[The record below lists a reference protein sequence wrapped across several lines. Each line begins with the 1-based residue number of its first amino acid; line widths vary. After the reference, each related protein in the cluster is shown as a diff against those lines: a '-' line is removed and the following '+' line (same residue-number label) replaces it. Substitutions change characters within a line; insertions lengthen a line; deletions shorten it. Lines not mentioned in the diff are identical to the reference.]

1 MRCPH
6 CRETHNR
13 VIDTR
18 DAGDA
23 IRRRRKCES
32 CGRRFTTYEHV
43 AANLLIVKSDGRRE
57 PFDRQK
63 LLQGIQ
69 VAAVKRPISRDAI
82 ENIVTQIE
90 ESLQSQGRA
99 EVPSK
104 MVGSMVLD
112 HLADLDRLAYI
123 RFASV
128 YLDMNDLSEVQSE
141 IDRLMG
147 RNQSDPKPDTD

>member
-6 CRETHNR
+6 CNDTHNR

-23 IRRRRKCES
+23 IRRRRKCEK
-32 CGRRFTTYEHV
+32 CERRFTTYEHV
-43 AANLLIVKSDGRRE
+43 SANLLIVKSDGRRE

-69 VAAVKRPISRDAI
+69 IATVKRPISREAI
-82 ENIVTQIE
+82 EGIVTQIE
-90 ESLQSQGRA
+90 EVLQSQGRA
-99 EVPSK
+99 ETQSK

-112 HLADLDRLAYI
+112 HLAELDRVSYI

-128 YLDMNDLSEVQSE
+128 YLDMSDLSEIQSE

-147 RNQSDPKPDTD
+147 RNQQDTDEIT

>member
-6 CRETHNR
+6 CNETHNR

-23 IRRRRKCES
+23 IRRRRKCEK

-82 ENIVTQIE
+82 ESMVTQIE

-99 EVPSK
+99 EIQSK

-112 HLADLDRLAYI
+112 HLADLDRVAYI

-128 YLDMNDLSEVQSE
+128 YLDMNDLSEIQSE

-147 RNQSDPKPDTD
+147 RNRTDEE